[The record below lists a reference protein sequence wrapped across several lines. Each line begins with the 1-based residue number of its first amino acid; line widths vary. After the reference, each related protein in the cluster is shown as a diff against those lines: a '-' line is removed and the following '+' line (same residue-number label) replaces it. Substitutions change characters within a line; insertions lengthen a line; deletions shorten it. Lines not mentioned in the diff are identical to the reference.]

1 MPELK
6 LGKLPDRKPVKI
18 AITVSAALD
27 KKLHS
32 YAEAY
37 RAAYSEDEKVGDLI
51 PFMLEQFLD
60 GDRGFAKARKEAEPA
75 NGGPAAATS
84 ARTGPK
90 RREPSTA
97 PSPRQGS
104 SVSLE

>member
-32 YAEAY
+32 YAAAY

-60 GDRGFAKARKEAEPA
+60 GDRGFAKAIKEAEPA
-75 NGGPAAATS
+75 NGGPAAAVS
-84 ARTGPK
+84 ARTSPK
-90 RREPSTA
+90 RRDSPPST
-97 PSPRQGS
+97 
-104 SVSLE
+104 V

>member
-18 AITVSAALD
+18 TIMASATLD

-37 RAAYSEDEKVGDLI
+37 RAAYGEDEKVGDLI

-60 GDRGFAKARKEAEPA
+60 GDRGFAKARKVAEPTKD
-75 NGGPAAATS
+75 GPAAGTS

-90 RREPSTA
+90 RRDTQPST
-97 PSPRQGS
+97 
-104 SVSLE
+104 VS